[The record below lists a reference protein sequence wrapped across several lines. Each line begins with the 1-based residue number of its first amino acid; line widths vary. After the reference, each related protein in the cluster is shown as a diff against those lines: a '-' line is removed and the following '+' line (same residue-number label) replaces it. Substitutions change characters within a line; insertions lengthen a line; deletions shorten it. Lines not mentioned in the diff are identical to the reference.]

1 MTKLEL
7 GPPAS
12 KPAGRIP
19 SLAVASVMV
28 LSLGVGGQAQAG
40 PIISPSGVTQEMA
53 RARERPASLDSLA
66 VGRARWAASG
76 IEKPTMDMDAWRAGR
91 ITLYVAL
98 VLFISAATIFI
109 LILQSDRRS

>member
-1 MTKLEL
+1 MTKIKFR
-7 GPPAS
+7 PPVS
-12 KPAGRIP
+12 KAVGRI
-19 SLAVASVMV
+19 SLLALATVMV
-28 LSLGVGGQAQAG
+28 LGLGVGAQAQAG
-40 PIISPSGVTQEMA
+40 PITSPSGVTQEMA

-66 VGRARWAASG
+66 AG
-76 IEKPTMDMDAWRAGR
+76 KLTMDMDAWRASR

>member
-1 MTKLEL
+1 MTKIKFR
-7 GPPAS
+7 PPVS
-12 KPAGRIP
+12 KAVGRI
-19 SLAVASVMV
+19 SLLALATVMV
-28 LSLGVGGQAQAG
+28 LGLGVGAQAQAG
-40 PIISPSGVTQEMA
+40 PITSPSGVTQEMA

-66 VGRARWAASG
+66 AGRARWAASG
-76 IEKPTMDMDAWRAGR
+76 IEKLTMDMDAWRASR